1 MPNWF
6 ATVALVLWPLVA
18 LGLYFTRPL
27 YQATIWT
34 ILGAQYLLPVGAVIK
49 FAPVIPV
56 FDKSSIPN
64 LCILAGCVMTARRSM
79 QILHRFGIPE
89 VLILMYLSSPILTSL
104 NNGDAIVL
112 GDMTLPGVGLYD
124 ALSNVELSFVT
135 LIPFFIGRQFL
146 GRSDAILEIFRTL
159 VIAGALYSIPML
171 FEVRFSPQLHY
182 WFYGYYPSEFLQ
194 SVREGGYR
202 PAVFMGHGLLA
213 AMFAMMATV
222 SAVTLTRLR
231 DPILKIPPVGVTIYL
246 SIILMLCKS
255 LGALLYAVTL
265 APLVRFT
272 KPQLQT
278 RVALALVIF
287 SLLYPML
294 RSVDFV
300 PTTMMVQ
307 VAQSVSDDRAGS
319 LQFRFVNEDEL
330 LTRAFERP
338 AFGWGRYGRSRVYSE
353 YGRDLSVTDGRWVI
367 TIGQFGIFGFIA
379 EFGLLSIG
387 VLRAWRGIGLAKSKS
402 DKILL
407 SALSL
412 IVATNILD
420 LLPNSGL
427 TPWTWLLAG
436 TLLGRS
442 ERLDALAVR
451 PTQVFAT
458 KSDRTTAAGKCF

>member
-1 MPNWF
+1 
-6 ATVALVLWPLVA
+6 
-18 LGLYFTRPL
+18 
-27 YQATIWT
+27 
-34 ILGAQYLLPVGAVIK
+34 
-49 FAPVIPV
+49 
-56 FDKSSIPN
+56 
-64 LCILAGCVMTARRSM
+64 
-79 QILHRFGIPE
+79 
-89 VLILMYLSSPILTSL
+89 
-104 NNGDAIVL
+104 
-112 GDMTLPGVGLYD
+112 
-124 ALSNVELSFVT
+124 
-135 LIPFFIGRQFL
+135 
-146 GRSDAILEIFRTL
+146 
-159 VIAGALYSIPML
+159 
-171 FEVRFSPQLHY
+171 
-182 WFYGYYPSEFLQ
+182 
-194 SVREGGYR
+194 
-202 PAVFMGHGLLA
+202 
-213 AMFAMMATV
+213 MFAMMATV
-222 SAVTLTRLR
+222 SAVTLARLR
-231 DPILKIPPVGVTIYL
+231 DPILKIPPLGVTIYL

-272 KPQLQT
+272 KPQFQT

-287 SLLYPML
+287 SLLYPIL
-294 RSVDFV
+294 RSVDVV

-319 LQFRFVNEDEL
+319 LQFRFFNEDQL
-330 LTRAFERP
+330 LKRAFERP

-387 VLRAWRGIGLAKSKS
+387 VLRAWTAIGLAKSNS
-402 DKILL
+402 DKVLL

-442 ERLDALAVR
+442 ERLAALE
-451 PTQVFAT
+451 F
-458 KSDRTTAAGKCF
+458 DRHRLSPRNLTGQRWPGNALS